1 MKRWVSINIIIKYYY
16 KCIAHSKLMLV
27 NSLINVVT
35 NITITLKSIGA
46 GFILKLILVTL
57 YFRVSLLY
65 MLDLI
70 SKIIKMNYA

>member
-1 MKRWVSINIIIKYYY
+1 
-16 KCIAHSKLMLV
+16 MLV
-27 NSLINVVT
+27 NALINVVT